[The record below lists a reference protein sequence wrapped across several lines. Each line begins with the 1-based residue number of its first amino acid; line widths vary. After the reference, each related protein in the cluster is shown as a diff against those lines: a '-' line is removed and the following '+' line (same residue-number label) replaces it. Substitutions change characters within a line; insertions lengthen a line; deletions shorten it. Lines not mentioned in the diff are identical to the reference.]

1 MFFNFSTCPFNASVY
16 HTDDTVMVL
25 ATIIVDKICVDT
37 SNLISVSKWQ
47 TSNIWKGKHV
57 DSTTQVTLGFYRIT
71 GGLEEKNL
79 ILCDFVGMQ
88 KFDNKM

>member
-1 MFFNFSTCPFNASVY
+1 
-16 HTDDTVMVL
+16 MVL

-71 GGLEEKNL
+71 GGLEEKPNSVRFRGNAE
-79 ILCDFVGMQ
+79 IRQQNAIKSFHESPEPT
-88 KFDNKM
+88 N